1 MSIETTQFIKHRST
15 AGKIRVMNVINTIGF
30 HSFEITTAEEI
41 EKTRLQW
48 GVKSIPGNID
58 NFFSWEKFIA
68 AYDTAIDEPV
78 AKIIQ
83 QWGVLE
89 DASWQETVVDN
100 TAMLLARHVGTHV
113 VVEKVLA
120 TDAQLG
126 PIEYFVISAA
136 P

>member
-1 MSIETTQFIKHRST
+1 MTTETTQFIKHRST
-15 AGKIRVMNVINTIGF
+15 SGKIRVMNVLGTIGF
-30 HSFEITTAEEI
+30 HSFEITTAAEI
-41 EKTRLQW
+41 EKSRLQW
-48 GVKSIPGNID
+48 GLKSVPGNID

-68 AYDTAIDEPV
+68 AYDAAVDESV
-78 AKIIQ
+78 DEILQ
-83 QWGVLE
+83 QWGILE
-89 DASWQETVVDN
+89 RVSWQETVVDN

>member
-1 MSIETTQFIKHRST
+1 MSTETTQFIKHRTTS
-15 AGKIRVMNVINTIGF
+15 GKIRVMNVINTIAF
-30 HSFEITTAEEI
+30 YSFDITIAADI
-41 EKTRLQW
+41 EKSRLQW
-48 GVKSIPGNID
+48 GLKSIPGNID
-58 NFFSWEKFIA
+58 NSFTWEKFITTYDA
-68 AYDTAIDEPV
+68 AVDVPAE
-78 AKIIQ
+78 KILK
-83 QWGVLE
+83 QWGVL
-89 DASWQETVVDN
+89 DGASWQETVVDN

>member
-15 AGKIRVMNVINTIGF
+15 SGKIRVMNVLGTIGF
-30 HSFEITTAEEI
+30 HSFEITTAAEI
-41 EKTRLQW
+41 EKSRLLW
-48 GVKSIPGNID
+48 GLKSVPGNND
-58 NFFSWEKFIA
+58 NFFSWEKFIT
-68 AYDTAIDEPV
+68 AYDAAVNKPVDE
-78 AKIIQ
+78 ILQ
-83 QWGVLE
+83 QWGILE
-89 DASWQETVVDN
+89 RVSWQETIVDN
-100 TAMLLARHVGTHV
+100 TALLLARHVGTHV